1 MSRNSNPNP
10 NCLDST
16 LLQAVIL
23 YKENTVISV
32 GGDTS
37 CEDFNWHGL
46 ATRDK
51 SPIIIGIIISLCQF
65 AHLFG
70 SLFTHIHTYL

>member
-1 MSRNSNPNP
+1 MSRKSNPNP
-10 NCLDST
+10 SCLDCT
-16 LLQAVIL
+16 LLQPVIL

-46 ATRDK
+46 ATRD
-51 SPIIIGIIISLCQF
+51 
-65 AHLFG
+65 
-70 SLFTHIHTYL
+70 